1 MPLAL
6 PLKRHASSSDLAE
19 LADLVVPTRSK
30 RATRLALRADAS
42 AGVVRLVMP
51 EDMPEHQAYKF
62 AAEHI
67 DWIKA
72 RVKDFARKTP
82 FADGAVIPVMGQDYT
97 LTIVGTT
104 GATLITLEEGW
115 LTVATKR
122 ADPSTNIRRF
132 LTQKLEERIVKLA
145 QEKAKIIGK
154 KIGRI
159 GFRDTAT
166 RWGSCSSD
174 GNLMFSWRLVFA
186 PDNVIDYV
194 VAHEIAHLRHMDH
207 SQRFWALCEKL
218 SADYENG
225 KTWLRRNGSSLL
237 RYGQGA

>member
-1 MPLAL
+1 MAL

-42 AGVVRLVMP
+42 AGVVRLVIP
-51 EDMPEHQAYKF
+51 EDMPEHQAFAF

-67 DWIKA
+67 SWIKA
-72 RVKDFARKTP
+72 RAGDFQKKTP
-82 FADGAVIPVMGQDYT
+82 FADGATLPVMGHDHT

-104 GATLITLEEGW
+104 GATTITMEEGW

-122 ADPSTNIRRF
+122 ADPSSNIRRF
-132 LTQKLEERIVKLA
+132 LTQKLEERVVPLA
-145 QEKAKIIGK
+145 REKAAVIGK
-154 KIGRI
+154 KIARI
-159 GFRDTAT
+159 GFRDTSS

-194 VAHEIAHLRHMDH
+194 VAHEIAHLKHMDH
-207 SQRFWALCEKL
+207 SPRFWALCEKL
-218 SADYENG
+218 SADYANG